1 MSDEEEYEYGIL
13 DDGFTGVFE
22 EEDLS
27 FLDEQRNMPSIDTHA
42 LIEELIAS
50 GVKKKQSEI
59 IIKVISQEADR
70 LVPKTAQSLIL
81 VILDPT

>member
-1 MSDEEEYEYGIL
+1 MSDEEEDEYGML
-13 DDGFTGVFE
+13 DEEFTSMYE

-70 LVPKTAQSLIL
+70 
-81 VILDPT
+81 

>member
-1 MSDEEEYEYGIL
+1 MA
-13 DDGFTGVFE
+13 
-22 EEDLS
+22 
-27 FLDEQRNMPSIDTHA
+27 SIDTHA

-70 LVPKTAQSLIL
+70 LVPKTDLELALSDIRSDMKWLKSLIFLILGL
-81 VILDPT
+81 VISLWFK

>member
-1 MSDEEEYEYGIL
+1 
-13 DDGFTGVFE
+13 
-22 EEDLS
+22 
-27 FLDEQRNMPSIDTHA
+27 MPSIDTHA

-70 LVPKTAQSLIL
+70 LVPKTDLELALSDIRSDMKWLKSLIFLILGL
-81 VILDPT
+81 VISLWFK

>member
-1 MSDEEEYEYGIL
+1 
-13 DDGFTGVFE
+13 
-22 EEDLS
+22 
-27 FLDEQRNMPSIDTHA
+27 MPSIDTHA

-70 LVPKTAQSLIL
+70 LVPKTDLELALSDIRSDMKWLKSLIFL
-81 VILDPT
+81 ILGLGISRWFK